1 MSYALDVHF
10 TPCQNQYTTKW
21 VKLESIHDNTSFN
34 SSKSHFP
41 LPTSLYC
48 QEKWCWEFW
57 KTINS
62 IKWKIQMTSEH
73 KQEREACKIISWVMD
88 KMITIHSARIS
99 IYFLQNS
106 YYVTNILAEG
116 AGEHH
121 TGKEKHFLCG
131 KENSKKFVHSFFLTL
146 KMHEHNI
153 YFAQRSGFCSAFPK
167 E

>member
-1 MSYALDVHF
+1 M
-10 TPCQNQYTTKW
+10 NQLIIT
-21 VKLESIHDNTSFN
+21 LHSIHQNLI
-34 SSKSHFP
+34 P
-41 LPTSLYC
+41 LHQHRYIVKKNGVENFGKRSTRSN
-48 QEKWCWEFW
+48 EKFKWHQS
-57 KTINS
+57 IN
-62 IKWKIQMTSEH
+62 K
-73 KQEREACKIISWVMD
+73 KQAACKIISWVMD
-88 KMITIHSARIS
+88 KRITIHSARIS

-153 YFAQRSGFCSAFPK
+153 CLAQRWDFVQRFKRNKNHLYISCLEDEK
-167 E
+167 R

>member
-1 MSYALDVHF
+1 
-10 TPCQNQYTTKW
+10 
-21 VKLESIHDNTSFN
+21 
-34 SSKSHFP
+34 
-41 LPTSLYC
+41 
-48 QEKWCWEFW
+48 
-57 KTINS
+57 
-62 IKWKIQMTSEH
+62 
-73 KQEREACKIISWVMD
+73 MD